1 VVSAPPDGTPG
12 GNLSFL
18 ALRYSLGGISQTVV
32 VDAASGH
39 AIVQGDAVE
48 IRPLASDAVIT
59 LNAATH
65 DPAPTDAAAA
75 SVLTTTMSVTPTASM
90 GVTRATYT
98 RQTTGLT
105 HVHSVPWAARTVTLY
120 ESTTSTTSTWLGP
133 GGVTTNTGTWS
144 LGLDVPSLALSLS
157 RTYLAAQTLWSV
169 WTVDP

>member
-1 VVSAPPDGTPG
+1 
-12 GNLSFL
+12 
-18 ALRYSLGGISQTVV
+18 
-32 VDAASGH
+32 
-39 AIVQGDAVE
+39 
-48 IRPLASDAVIT
+48 
-59 LNAATH
+59 
-65 DPAPTDAAAA
+65 
-75 SVLTTTMSVTPTASM
+75 MSVTPTASM